1 MLMITTENF
10 ILMMVA
16 VLALGAVI
24 IWRHGAK
31 CYDRGI
37 TDAILMHRN
46 GRLKYNTYE
55 DDNGSKMINIEIDP
69 IEGDE

>member
-16 VLALGAVI
+16 VLALGSVI

-37 TDAILMHRN
+37 TDAILLHRN
-46 GRLKYNTYE
+46 GRLKYNDYL

-69 IEGDE
+69 LEDE

>member
-16 VLALGAVI
+16 VLALGSVI

-37 TDAILMHRN
+37 TDAILLHRN
-46 GRLKYNTYE
+46 GRLKYNTYL
-55 DDNGSKMINIEIDP
+55 DDDGKKMVNIEIEP
-69 IEGDE
+69 MEDE